1 MPNAAILAL
10 AGSARPDTFNKKL
23 IRIAARGA
31 EAAGASVTV
40 IDLRDFELP
49 VYDADLEAE
58 KGLPPAAVELRSLLE
73 RHQGLLI
80 ASPENN
86 GSVSAR
92 LKNTIDWSTR
102 SEEAQPDISKYQ
114 GKIAALLAASPGG
127 LGGLRGLVH
136 VRAILEM
143 IGCMVIPDQLTVRS
157 AHTAFDEAGELTDE
171 RQAKRV
177 EAIGAR
183 LAALLQRLGS
193 P

>member
-1 MPNAAILAL
+1 MPDATILAL
-10 AGSARPDTFNKKL
+10 AGSARIDSFNKKL
-23 IRIAARGA
+23 VRIAARGA
-31 EAAGASVTV
+31 EAAGASVTL

-58 KGLPPAAVELRSLLE
+58 KGLPPAAAELRSLLD
-73 RHQGLLI
+73 RHHGLLI
-80 ASPENN
+80 SSPENN
-86 GSVSAR
+86 GSVSAL

-102 SEEAQPDISKYQ
+102 SEEAQADISKYQ

-143 IGCMVIPDQLTVRS
+143 IGCMVIPDQLSVRS
-157 AHTAFDEAGELTDE
+157 AHTAFDDAGELTDE
-171 RQAKRV
+171 RQAARAL
-177 EAIGAR
+177 AIGAS
-183 LAALLQRLGS
+183 LTAFLQRLGS

>member
-1 MPNAAILAL
+1 MPNATILAF
-10 AGSARPDTFNKKL
+10 AGSARTDSFNKKL
-23 IRIAARGA
+23 ARIAARGA
-31 EAAGASVTV
+31 EAAGASVTM

-58 KGLPPAAVELRSLLE
+58 KGLPPAAAELRSLLD
-73 RHQGLLI
+73 RHLGLLI
-80 ASPENN
+80 SSPENN
-86 GSVSAR
+86 GSVSAL

-114 GKIAALLAASPGG
+114 GKIVALLAASPGG

-143 IGCMVIPDQLTVRS
+143 IGCMVLPDQLSVRS
-157 AHTAFDEAGELTDE
+157 AHTAFDAAGELTDE
-171 RQAKRV
+171 RQAERAL
-177 EAIGAR
+177 AIGAS
-183 LAALLQRLGS
+183 LAAFLQRLGN